1 MRKRNCRVQVRLD
14 NKEYQAFMKRVKK
27 TGLSQEVY
35 LRHLISGLV
44 PQEAPPSE
52 YFDFM
57 KELYRVGNNLNQVA
71 QKAHVLN
78 VIDVQRYDRR
88 RQKRETHPI
97 LRSEYSIIEGE
108 EEFIPYLTQL
118 EQPKK
123 KREMER

>member
-1 MRKRNCRVQVRLD
+1 MIRMRKRNCRVQVRLD

-78 VIDVQRYDRR
+78 VIDVQRYDKAV
-88 RQKRETHPI
+88 RQFEKLVQDITRAVI
-97 LRSEYSIIEGE
+97 LPRSA
-108 EEFIPYLTQL
+108 
-118 EQPKK
+118 K
-123 KREMER
+123 

>member
-78 VIDVQRYDRR
+78 VIDVQRYDKAVSPKLTKAGTLKLVQDITRAV
-88 RQKRETHPI
+88 I
-97 LRSEYSIIEGE
+97 LPRSA
-108 EEFIPYLTQL
+108 
-118 EQPKK
+118 K
-123 KREMER
+123 

>member
-57 KELYRVGNNLNQVA
+57 KELYRVGNNLNHVA

-78 VIDVQRYDRR
+78 VIDVQRYDKAV
-88 RQKRETHPI
+88 RQFEKLVQDITRAVI
-97 LRSEYSIIEGE
+97 LPRSA
-108 EEFIPYLTQL
+108 
-118 EQPKK
+118 K
-123 KREMER
+123 